1 MYSPTPPFTIG
12 ALQMKMDTDPQ
23 KNLEKATNMLIAAA
37 GKGVQVACLPELFLT
52 PYFCQTEDHS
62 KFKLA
67 ESIPG
72 PTTEALGRVA
82 AEYNI
87 ALIASLFERRA
98 AGIFH
103 NTAAIIDT
111 DGEMAGIYRKMHI
124 PDDPLF
130 YEKFYFTPGDLGF
143 FAVPTQHGRI
153 GTLICWDQ
161 WFPEGARLTAMDGAS
176 VLFYPTAIGW
186 QPHEKAEH
194 GAEQL
199 DAWIT
204 MQRSHAIANGVYV
217 CAVNRVGHEVEAALS
232 HDNGGIEF
240 WGNSFIADP
249 YGKIIAQ
256 AGANEETILTARVDP
271 HLIEK
276 KRQYWPFLRDRRIEH
291 YGAIMSH
298 PMR

>member
-1 MYSPTPPFTIG
+1 MYAPQAPFTIG
-12 ALQMKMDTDPQ
+12 ALQMRMDADPQ
-23 KNLEKATNMLIAAA
+23 KNLEKATNMLIEAA
-37 GKGVQVACLPELFLT
+37 GKGVAVACLPELFKT
-52 PYFCQTEDHS
+52 HYFCQTEDHG

-82 AEYNI
+82 AEHNMAI
-87 ALIASLFERRA
+87 VASLFERRA
-98 AGIFH
+98 AGIYH
-103 NTAAIIDT
+103 NSAAIIDA
-111 DGEMAGIYRKMHI
+111 DGETVGMYRKMHI
-124 PDDPLF
+124 PDDPMF

-143 FAVPTQHGRI
+143 YATPTQYGRI

-161 WFPEGARLTAMDGAS
+161 WFPEAARLTAMDGAQ

-186 QPHEKAEH
+186 QPAEKDAH

-204 MQRSHAIANGVYV
+204 IQRSHAIANGIYV
-217 CAVNRVGHEVEAALS
+217 CAINRTGHEIEAEQ
-232 HDNGGIEF
+232 GIEF

-256 AGANEETILTARVDP
+256 AGAHEETILTAQVDP

-291 YGAIMSH
+291 YGALMAH
-298 PMR
+298 PQR